1 VKLIERFAAAQRAGD
16 LPNYMLEFVY
26 PLRTSDSRS
35 RGFGA
40 DARCCDAR
48 SPWSTSTW
56 AAASSLRFG
65 RRSIQS
71 RPQPITATVRR
82 ELSPEHERKQDG

>member
-48 SPWSTSTW
+48 SPWSTST
-56 AAASSLRFG
+56 
-65 RRSIQS
+65 
-71 RPQPITATVRR
+71 
-82 ELSPEHERKQDG
+82 